1 MSEEK
6 NYLEILEEKIQN
18 PTWLNEQESEYAEAL
33 KSIVSAFKQAARQNI
48 LMVNL
53 FNEFGYAMNG
63 IFESLEGTAMATEQ
77 PTQTIPE
84 PANREERR
92 KRKTPFEAVAK

>member
-1 MSEEK
+1 VFS
-6 NYLEILEEKIQN
+6 
-18 PTWLNEQESEYAEAL
+18 
-33 KSIVSAFKQAARQNI
+33 FKQAARQNI

-53 FNEFGYAMNG
+53 FNEYGYAMNG
-63 IFESLEGTAMATEQ
+63 IFESLEVAASATEQ

-92 KRKTPFEAVAK
+92 KRKTPLEVVAE